1 MIQSMPDP
9 TRLGLPP
16 ASGLG
21 LAALFLSALAGLV
34 ALTLAIDPAAPAAWE
49 VDLARSIQEIGGP
62 GWTPFIDVT
71 EVLSRPLIVSVVAA
85 AVGLLCL
92 RWGRRREAA
101 VLAGALLVWIP
112 ERLMTE
118 FIARERP
125 TEATLTIIREGYG
138 FAFPSGHTTGALVI
152 YGALLLL
159 LLGSRYRRRP
169 AGIAVC
175 ALAVAGLAGA
185 GVGRVVLGAHWPTDV
200 VGAALL
206 SFCWLVGIHWAD
218 RRCFRPAGGPANG
231 AGALDCPQRPGGSD
245 DSAPG
250 AAPGGR
256 MRRPDRVDLFLIFQS
271 GLIVAFLGVLL
282 YAIGDWIGYW

>member
-1 MIQSMPDP
+1 MPRP
-9 TRLGLPP
+9 PRLAPPP

-21 LAALFLSALAGLV
+21 LAALFGAALAGLA

-49 VDLARSIQEIGGP
+49 IDLARSIQEIGGP

-71 EVLSRPLIVSVVAA
+71 EFLSRPLIVSVAAA
-85 AVGLLCL
+85 AVGLVCL
-92 RWGRRREAA
+92 RRGRRREAA

-125 TEATLTIIREGYG
+125 TEAALVIIREGYG
-138 FAFPSGHTTGALVI
+138 FAFPSGHTTGALTI

-169 AGIAVC
+169 AAPAVA
-175 ALAVAGLAGA
+175 ALAAAGLAGA
-185 GVGRVVLGAHWPTDV
+185 AVGRVALGAHWPTDV
-200 VGAALL
+200 LGAALL
-206 SFCWLVGIHWAD
+206 SLCWLIGLHWAD
-218 RRCFRPAGGPANG
+218 RRWLSPAGGPAN
-231 AGALDCPQRPGGSD
+231 AADALDCPQRPGRSD
-245 DSAPG
+245 DSAP
-250 AAPGGR
+250 ASAPGER